1 MQTIYTTSYRLGVRE
16 KIVDL
21 NAYRRELEQQMDE
34 PAEDIEVE
42 PLLWA
47 RESRRSQEHQ
57 PRTHRR
63 VRQAAGVSAWVMDI
77 CASASVLAMTAAF
90 TLHIL

>member
-1 MQTIYTTSYRLGVRE
+1 MQTIYTTSCRLGVRE

-21 NAYRRELEQQMDE
+21 NAYRRQLEQSME
-34 PAEDIEVE
+34 VPEEEIEVE

-47 RESRRSQEHQ
+47 RENKSAAEERRPMGRS
-57 PRTHRR
+57 HR
-63 VRQAAGVSAWVMDI
+63 AARAGAWLMDI

-90 TLHIL
+90 TLQVL

>member
-1 MQTIYTTSYRLGVRE
+1 MQTIYTTSCRLGVRE

-21 NAYRRELEQQMDE
+21 NAYRRELEQSMEE
-34 PAEDIEVE
+34 PAEEIEVE

-47 RESRRSQEHQ
+47 REREQEEPRPQRRS
-57 PRTHRR
+57 HR
-63 VRQAAGVSAWVMDI
+63 AARASAWALDI
-77 CASASVLAMTAAF
+77 CASAGVLAMTAAF